1 MPATAGTRHTYAA
14 LRAGVLAGAWSVG
27 GSFARG
33 LIPRST
39 TDQALATGAIAAFH
53 LGAGTVAH
61 QAGENVAD
69 DLVEWVGRGSPEA
82 AVLAATGIVGGASMI
97 ITRVLPATHEGPL
110 AMHIARSAAQK
121 LAQGSA
127 ASATVLGYD
136 IATRR
141 LGVRTNPALNLAAA
155 AAIGSAVAAF
165 TVYLRDR
172 RADALGLQDDER
184 LTVVAAGGAAGVAK
198 AAGMGLAAG
207 AGLLGIA
214 VGELLVAEGA
224 TRGVSWVLG
233 RNDNPVT
240 PLVGHA
246 IALGGLTVAG
256 GYALD
261 QVRRRVQHQ
270 DDVVEPAYPHA
281 PVSDHVTAGPR
292 SEVPFDTIGKEG
304 RRFVTMVTTP
314 EAITDVMGEPS
325 VHPVRVVAGYE
336 TTKDVTARARI
347 AVDELGRLGGFDRS
361 AILVA
366 APTGVGYV
374 NYVVIEA
381 LEYLTRG
388 DVATVVPQYALVP
401 SALAL
406 DTTPDA
412 VILQTLVLE
421 GIRDRIA
428 TIPEASRPQLWQ
440 FGESLGAQVALDV
453 IGDGTTVAL
462 ERLGVDS
469 GLYLGVPF
477 RTRAWAR
484 WFDEP
489 TAVDPRGLL
498 TLVSQ
503 PDEAR
508 QLTDPVRHLMVVHH
522 DDPVNKFAYDAAV
535 RPPWWLGPPET
546 RPPGVPR
553 ETKYRPFSTFVL
565 MLVDLKNGMNSKPGT
580 FVRQGHDYRI
590 DAREALQVAFG
601 LDCTAEQADRIEDAI
616 RRSEQEWAARRMV
629 ARKFER
635 ARSSVVAQLKQ
646 WGVNP
651 ADLDLDEASA
661 GELATGNLSTLN
673 RILGSSGTS

>member
-1 MPATAGTRHTYAA
+1 
-14 LRAGVLAGAWSVG
+14 
-27 GSFARG
+27 
-33 LIPRST
+33 
-39 TDQALATGAIAAFH
+39 
-53 LGAGTVAH
+53 
-61 QAGENVAD
+61 
-69 DLVEWVGRGSPEA
+69 
-82 AVLAATGIVGGASMI
+82 
-97 ITRVLPATHEGPL
+97 VLPETHDGPL
-110 AMHIARSAAQK
+110 TMHVARSAAQK

-127 ASATVLGYD
+127 ASAAVLGYD

-141 LGVRTNPALNLAAA
+141 LGIRTNPALNVAAA
-155 AAIGSAVAAF
+155 AAIGSSVAAV
-165 TVYLRDR
+165 TVYLRER
-172 RADALGLQDDER
+172 RAEALGLEDDER
-184 LTVVAAGGAAGVAK
+184 LTVVAEGGAIGAAK

-207 AGLLGIA
+207 AGLLALA
-214 VGELLVAEGA
+214 VSELAVAEGA
-224 TRGVSWVLG
+224 TRGVSWALG

-246 IALGGLTVAG
+246 MALGGLTLAG
-256 GYALD
+256 GYGLD
-261 QVRRRVQHQ
+261 QVRRRVQRQ

-281 PVSDHVTAGPR
+281 PESPHVTAGPH
-292 SEVPFDTIGKEG
+292 SEVPFDAIGKEG
-304 RRFVTMVTTP
+304 RRFVTMVSTP
-314 EAITDVMGEPS
+314 EVITDIMGEPS

-336 TTKDVTARARI
+336 TTDDVTERAHI
-347 AVDELGRLGGFDRS
+347 AVDELERLGGFDRS

-412 VILQTLVLE
+412 VVLQTLVLE

-428 TIPEASRPQLWQ
+428 SMPAESRPHLWQ

-453 IGDGTTVAL
+453 VGEGTTAEFL
-462 ERLGVDS
+462 QLGVDG

-477 RTRAWAR
+477 RTRVWER
-484 WFDEP
+484 WFREP
-489 TAVDPRGLL
+489 SQVDPRGLL

-503 PDEAR
+503 PDEAAGDAD
-508 QLTDPVRHLMVVHH
+508 QVRHLMVVHH

-535 RPPWWLGPPET
+535 RPPWWLGAPDT

-590 DAREALQVAFG
+590 DARQALQVAFG
-601 LDCTAEQADRIEDAI
+601 LPCTAEQAARIEDAI

-635 ARSSVVAQLKQ
+635 ARSSVVSQLKQ

-673 RILGSSGTS
+673 RILGSSGGA